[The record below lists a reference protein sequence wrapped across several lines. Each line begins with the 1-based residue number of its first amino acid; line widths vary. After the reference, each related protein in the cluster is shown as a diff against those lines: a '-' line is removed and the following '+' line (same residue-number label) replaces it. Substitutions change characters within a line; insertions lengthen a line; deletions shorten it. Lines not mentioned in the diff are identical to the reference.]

1 MLETRINTK
10 KIHRVLEVNQ
20 SQWLKPYI
28 EFNTQNRIETEKNKS
43 KDGKA
48 LYKLTNKVIYGKTME
63 NLRNRIDVKLINN
76 KKYYLQCTS
85 KPSHMCHKIFDNNL
99 VVIQKSKV

>member
-43 KDGKA
+43 KDEKA

-85 KPSHMCHKIFDNNL
+85 KPSYMCHKIFDNNL